1 MIFEEL
7 KEFLENKMWLNHIYQ
22 PLLIGTLV
30 ELGGYATVRQL
41 AITFLARDE
50 SQIRYYEKKLR
61 KMPIRV
67 LEHHGLIRREGELV
81 SLSLNVKRLTLEQ
94 KAEIKRICEA
104 KIQGFIESRGLSIW
118 DHRLLDDNPVSDS
131 LRLRVLKE
139 ARGRC
144 ALCGATRD
152 ERILDVDHIIP
163 RSKGGK
169 TEYENLQVLC
179 SKCNRSKQDKDDSD
193 FRNLLES
200 SFSENCVFCQLKN
213 SRGKVVENDYAFAVP
228 DENPVTEGHTLIV
241 TKRHFA
247 DFFESTRKEQN
258 AAHDLLNIRRKQL
271 MEQDSSI
278 KGFNIG
284 VNSGKAAGQTVFHVH
299 IHLIPRREADIS
311 DPRGG
316 VRNVIPAKKSAK

>member
-61 KMPIRV
+61 EMPIRV
-67 LEHHGLIRREGELV
+67 LKHHGLIRKDGELV
-81 SLSLNVKRLTLEQ
+81 SLNLNVRKLTLKQ
-94 KAEIKRICEA
+94 KAEVKRICEA
-104 KIQGFIESRGLSIW
+104 KIQRFIESRGLSIW

-131 LRLRVLKE
+131 LRFRVLKE
-139 ARGRC
+139 AKGRC

-152 ERILDVDHIIP
+152 ERTLDVDHIIP
-163 RSKGGK
+163 RSRGGR

-193 FRNLLES
+193 FRSLLEDS
-200 SFSENCVFCQLKN
+200 GNEYCVFCQLRD
-213 SRGKVVENDYAFAVP
+213 SQERIIENEYAFALP
-228 DENPVTEGHTLIV
+228 DENPVTEGHTLII

-258 AAHDLLNIRRKQL
+258 ATHDLLNIRRKQL
-271 MEQDSSI
+271 LEQDPSI
-278 KGFNIG
+278 RGFNIG
-284 VNSGKAAGQTVFHVH
+284 VNSGKAAGQTTSHLH
-299 IHLIPRREADIS
+299 IHLIPRREGDMD

-316 VRNVIPAKKSAK
+316 VRNVIPTKNKC